1 MPELPYTPK
10 KSMVSHVIG
19 LFGGLVKRDHASMAW
34 MSQGFDSLILHQWR
48 DGRVVECT
56 GLENRQRGN
65 SFLSSNLSLSAN
77 VGGVAQ
83 LVRASACHAEGRG
96 FESLHSRHPRSLRLS
111 VRTRGFHPRKR
122 GSIPLGTA
130 NKIVPVVQLDR
141 IRVS

>member
-19 LFGGLVKRDHASMAW
+19 QFGGLVKRDHASMAW
-34 MSQGFDSLILHQWR
+34 MSQGFDSLILHQ
-48 DGRVVECT
+48 
-56 GLENRQRGN
+56 
-65 SFLSSNLSLSAN
+65 S
-77 VGGVAQ
+77 GGVAQ
-83 LVRASACHAEGRG
+83 LVRAIACHAIGRG

-130 NKIVPVVQLDR
+130 NNNVPVVQLDR